1 VYLSAPATYRLRYRY
16 GDRYHH
22 RFWGQLLRWA
32 IAREMAGG
40 SNTVRLATD
49 KTNYQ
54 KGQQVQVTVRL
65 SRLDGKSVSGA
76 DCTAVARQD
85 EQTVA
90 RVELIEDDQE
100 PGIYKAVLPPLPTG
114 SVTISAVGGQ
124 IQSLLAE
131 EQYTEPVET
140 RIMVDPDISK
150 ELRHTRCN
158 LPLLK
163 QIADVT
169 GGLVLPPTALAAT
182 LSQLDLA
189 PEVSENV
196 TQQPLWTR
204 WAYLWVFV
212 GCLAAEW
219 LIRKLAGLA

>member
-32 IAREMAGG
+32 IAREIAGG

-100 PGIYKAVLPPLPTG
+100 PGIYKAVLPALPTG

-124 IQSLLAE
+124 IQQ

-204 WAYLWVFV
+204 WVYLWVFV